1 MRKEGAHRL
10 EVARR
15 FNLSLSRIDQI
26 EMTDMADRATAE
38 RRAQLREAIRSADDL
53 DKMWPVID
61 LLDAVRGVG
70 KKGFWCVVNGLDR
83 PLSRE
88 ELQER
93 VGLRDRE
100 NFRKLYL
107 LPALESGLVE
117 RTIPDK
123 PNSRLQKYRL
133 TKAGA
138 DWLKAHSKR

>member
-1 MRKEGAHRL
+1 MHR
-10 EVARR
+10 
-15 FNLSLSRIDQI
+15 
-26 EMTDMADRATAE
+26 
-38 RRAQLREAIRSADDL
+38 
-53 DKMWPVID
+53 
-61 LLDAVRGVG
+61 VRGVG

-93 VGLRDRE
+93 VRLRDRE

-123 PNSRLQKYRL
+123 GLWTVETSR
-133 TKAGA
+133 
-138 DWLKAHSKR
+138 KREYIIRVASDQFEESSPFGNNLRTFDGRPLFFESGTALRPDPRHFEWHREKCFRRGVP